1 MGGDK
6 EDREEDKVARN
17 LNLISEISQYHQ
29 LEGKNITTLLKCKV
43 KEHLL
48 YHLKGAQGLEHVADY
63 EEDVGNAEAGEEPV
77 EGGRHRPGDHR
88 NHDEVHNNGILH
100 DYLAQLRTGRS
111 SIWQEI
117 ILDNSFVTF

>member
-29 LEGKNITTLLKCKV
+29 LEGKNITTLLKYKV

-48 YHLKGAQGLEHVADY
+48 YHLKGAQGLEHVADD

-88 NHDEVHNNGILH
+88 NVDEVHHHGILH
-100 DYLAQLRTGRS
+100 EY
-111 SIWQEI
+111 
-117 ILDNSFVTF
+117 V